1 MDKLKSLIIFLR
13 FSTGEAT
20 PTAQHQSFSEA
31 ARQLSMSPSAVSRA
45 VARLEEDLGIRL
57 LQRTTRSL
65 TLTEDGTKYFER
77 CQQILDELEAAELEI
92 KQSQSMPTG
101 TLRLNLSIAI
111 GKMYIAPR
119 LPEFALQYPDLK
131 LNVSFS
137 DRISDMVEEGIDAT
151 VRVGVSTDSSLRMQ
165 AVAKTYAITC
175 AAPSYL
181 QQAGI
186 PSQPAEIADHRCV
199 NFVLPQ
205 TRREIEWKFEQQGKA
220 ISLPI
225 DSYLQFD
232 YAEALLMAA
241 CQGAGIIQ
249 APKYIVAGAIAR
261 GELQPILT
269 EFRSKESKPIAI
281 VYPQKKYLSA
291 KVRLFIEFTTALM
304 GDLKRDGIVD

>member
-13 FSTGEAT
+13 S
-20 PTAQHQSFSEA
+20 AQHQSFSEA

-92 KQSQSMPTG
+92 KQSQSMPMG
-101 TLRLNLSIAI
+101 TLRLNLSIAL

-119 LPEFALQYPDLK
+119 LPELALKYPDLK

-151 VRVGVSTDSSLRMQ
+151 VRVGVSSDSRSMMQ
-165 AVAKTYAITC
+165 AVAKTYTITC

-181 QQAGI
+181 HQTGI
-186 PSQPAEIADHRCV
+186 PQCLEEIEKHRCV

-205 TRREIEWKFEQQGKA
+205 TQREIEWKFERKKKA
-220 ISLPI
+220 ISLTVN
-225 DSYLQFD
+225 SYLQFD
-232 YAEALLMAA
+232 DAEALLAAA

-261 GELQPILT
+261 GDLQPILMD
-269 EFRSKESKPIAI
+269 FAPIESKPIAV
-281 VYPQKKYLSA
+281 VYPQKRYLSA
-291 KVRLFIEFTTALM
+291 KVRVFIGFMTALM
-304 GDLKRDGIVD
+304 ENLKLDGIVD

>member
-1 MDKLKSLIIFLR
+1 MDKLKSLVIFLR
-13 FSTGEAT
+13 S
-20 PTAQHQSFSEA
+20 AQYQSFSEA

-65 TLTEDGTKYFER
+65 TLTEDGTKYYQR
-77 CQQILDELEAAELEI
+77 CQQILDELEAVELEV
-92 KQSQSMPTG
+92 KQSQSQPKG
-101 TLRLNLSIAI
+101 ILRLNFSIAI

-137 DRISDMVEEGIDAT
+137 DRISDMIEEGIDAT

-165 AVAKTYAITC
+165 AVAKAFAITC

-181 QQAGI
+181 QQAGT
-186 PSQPAEIADHRCV
+186 PSQLAEIADHRCV

-205 TRREIEWKFEQQGKA
+205 TRKEIEWKFECEGTA
-220 ISLPI
+220 MSLPVN
-225 DSYLQFD
+225 SYLQFD

-269 EFRSKESKPIAI
+269 EFRSSESKPIAI
-281 VYPQKKYLSA
+281 IYPQKKYLSA
-291 KVRLFIEFTTALM
+291 KVRVFIEFITALM
-304 GDLKRDGIVD
+304 VDLKRDGIVD

>member
-1 MDKLKSLIIFLR
+1 MF
-13 FSTGEAT
+13 
-20 PTAQHQSFSEA
+20 
-31 ARQLSMSPSAVSRA
+31 
-45 VARLEEDLGIRL
+45 
-57 LQRTTRSL
+57 
-65 TLTEDGTKYFER
+65 
-77 CQQILDELEAAELEI
+77 
-92 KQSQSMPTG
+92 
-101 TLRLNLSIAI
+101 
-111 GKMYIAPR
+111 IAPR

-137 DRISDMVEEGIDAT
+137 DRLSDMIEEGIDAT

-165 AVAKTYAITC
+165 AVAKAYAITC

-186 PSQPAEIADHRCV
+186 PCQPAEIANHRCV

-205 TRREIEWKFEQQGKA
+205 TRREIEWKFEREGKA

-261 GELQPILT
+261 GELQPILM
-269 EFRSKESKPIAI
+269 EFQSKESKPIAI

-291 KVRLFIEFTTALM
+291 KVRVFIEFMTALM

>member
-1 MDKLKSLIIFLR
+1 MDKLKSLMIFLR
-13 FSTGEAT
+13 S
-20 PTAQHQSFSEA
+20 AQHQSFSEA

-65 TLTEDGTKYFER
+65 TLTEDGTKYFDR

-111 GKMYIAPR
+111 GKMFIAPR

-137 DRISDMVEEGIDAT
+137 DRISDMIEEGIDAT

-165 AVAKTYAITC
+165 AVAKAYAITC

-186 PSQPAEIADHRCV
+186 PHQPEEIADHRCV

-205 TRREIEWKFEQQGKA
+205 TRREIEWKFERQGTS

-291 KVRLFIEFTTALM
+291 KVRVFIEFMASLM

>member
-1 MDKLKSLIIFLR
+1 MIFLR
-13 FSTGEAT
+13 S
-20 PTAQHQSFSEA
+20 AQYQSFSEA

-92 KQSQSMPTG
+92 KQSRSIPTG

-137 DRISDMVEEGIDAT
+137 DRLSDMVEEGIDAT
-151 VRVGVSTDSSLRMQ
+151 VRVGMSTDSSLMMQ
-165 AVAKTYAITC
+165 GMAMTYAVTC

-181 QQAGI
+181 KQAGT
-186 PSQPAEIADHRCV
+186 PSKPEEIADHRCV

-205 TRREIEWKFEQQGKA
+205 TRREIEWKFKRAGKE

-225 DSYLQFD
+225 NSYLQFD

-249 APKYIVAGAIAR
+249 APKYIVAGAIAK
-261 GELQPILT
+261 GELQPILM
-269 EFRSKESKPIAI
+269 EYRSPESKPISI

-291 KVRLFIEFTTALM
+291 KVQVFIEFMTALM